1 MDAATAGKRL
11 QDLPPKGGYGPIQ
24 TDRVKLRTI
33 FGAKS
38 TFAIFFGTTV
48 VGFYTYYLNYK
59 AVKRNQIEMRSARL
73 AIWPALIAERDR
85 AVLKQMRRNRDE
97 EAELMKNVEG
107 WEVGTYY
114 GEPIYFLDE
123 HNQFRDPLFI
133 EHFAHADPIEVSDR
147 SCRHLM
153 T

>member
-1 MDAATAGKRL
+1 MSATAKQRL

-24 TDRVKLRTI
+24 TDRVKLRSI
-33 FGAKS
+33 LGAKS
-38 TFAIFFGTTV
+38 SIALFIAASSYGLFA
-48 VGFYTYYLNYK
+48 YYLTFLRNR
-59 AVKRNQIEMRSARL
+59 RNQIEMRSARF

-97 EAELMKNVEG
+97 EAELMKNVKG

-114 GEPIYFLDE
+114 GEPIYYLDDKDQYRE
-123 HNQFRDPLFI
+123 PLFL
-133 EHFAHADPIEVSDR
+133 EHFAHGDPAIVNR
-147 SCRHLM
+147 RAYRHLF